1 MGNYWNA
8 DHFLIF
14 LVITLRENT
23 LTLDKEIKKNLN
35 FYQNKEINNV

>member
-14 LVITLRENT
+14 LAIILRKNA
-23 LTLDKEIKKNLN
+23 LTSDKEIKKHLN
-35 FYQNKEINNV
+35 FYQN

>member
-14 LVITLRENT
+14 LVMILRENT
-23 LTLDKEIKKNLN
+23 FTSDKEIKKHLD
-35 FYQNKEINNV
+35 FYQH